1 MHAQSFARIRV
12 HGDFQKMAAHKF
24 YSYLN
29 DKDEI
34 YWHLVREKR
43 AIEQELWNF
52 SKSETDPRQIPW

>member
-12 HGDFQKMAAHKF
+12 HGDFQQMAAHKF

-34 YWHLVREKR
+34 Y
-43 AIEQELWNF
+43 
-52 SKSETDPRQIPW
+52 